1 MNDYTLEA
9 PALGT
14 AKEPFLELLQGQTV
28 ICSQP
33 LHGHLFAVH
42 LALRQGAVEYHHV
55 LETDL
60 LEPGKLPLLAV
71 VRLARPL
78 TDTQVFPA
86 LGNLLGPLIPYSGF
100 IGPDGVQFHPRFQ
113 FLLETRRLSGLAA
126 GDGKHLAQRQ
136 YDFLLFHSRLDF

>member
-1 MNDYTLEA
+1 MNNYALEA

-14 AKEPFLELLQGQTV
+14 AKEPFLELLQGQTIV
-28 ICSQP
+28 CSQS
-33 LHGHLFAVH
+33 LHGYLFEVN

-60 LEPGKLPLLAV
+60 LEPGELALLGL

-78 TDTQVFPA
+78 TDTQELPA
-86 LGNLLGPLIPYSGF
+86 ISNLLGSLIPHSGF

-126 GDGKHLAQRQ
+126 GDGEHLAQRQ
-136 YDFLLFHSRLDF
+136 YDFLLFHIK